1 MCCFCQPL
9 SAFPQYD
16 KVAIYLI
23 EFKFETKLK
32 IIIMDSVNI
41 KELNDRIQRESS
53 FVDILSMEMNKVI
66 VGQKQLVENLLI
78 GLLANGHILLEG
90 VPGLAKTL
98 AINTLASAVG
108 GKFSRIQFTPDLLPA
123 DVLGTMIYSQK
134 SEQFQIRRGP
144 VFANFVLA
152 DEINRSPAKVQSA
165 LLEAM
170 QERQVTIGDE
180 TFRLPEPFLVM
191 ATQNPIEQEGTYPLP
206 EAQLD
211 RFMLKVVVS
220 YPKKEE
226 EKLILRMNNSGE
238 FPKASQVLQ
247 PEDIIRAREIVREVY
262 MDEKI
267 ERYIV
272 DLVYATRTPAE
283 YGLADLSGLIAYGA
297 SPRASI
303 SLAAASKAFAFIK
316 RRGYV
321 IPEDVRA
328 VCHEVLRHRIGL
340 TYEAE
345 AENVTTDA
353 IIDKIVNFVE
363 VP

>member
-1 MCCFCQPL
+1 
-9 SAFPQYD
+9 
-16 KVAIYLI
+16 
-23 EFKFETKLK
+23 
-32 IIIMDSVNI
+32 MDSQNI
-41 KELNDRIQRESS
+41 KELNERIQAESA
-53 FVDILSMEMNKVI
+53 FVDLVQMEMGKVI
-66 VGQKQLVENLLI
+66 VGQKPLIENLLI

-98 AINTLASAVG
+98 AINTLAHTMDA
-108 GKFSRIQFTPDLLPA
+108 KFSRIQFTPDLLPA
-123 DVLGTMIYSQK
+123 DVTGTLIYSQK
-134 SEQFQIRRGP
+134 SEQFQIKKGP
-144 VFANFVLA
+144 IFANFILA

-180 TFRLPEPFLVM
+180 SFRLPEPFLVM

-206 EAQLD
+206 EAQVD
-211 RFMLKVVVS
+211 RFMLKVVVK

-226 EKLILRMNNSGE
+226 EKQIIRMNNTGE
-238 FPKASQVLQ
+238 GLPKPSVVIK
-247 PEDIIRAREIVREVY
+247 PEDIVRARKVVRDVY

-267 ERYIV
+267 EKYIV
-272 DLVYATRTPAE
+272 DIVFATRNPEE
-283 YGLADLSGLIAYGA
+283 YGLEKFKNMIAFGG

-303 SLAAASKAFAFIK
+303 SLAMASKAYAFIH

-328 VCHEVLRHRIGL
+328 VCYEVLRHRIGL

-345 AENVTTDA
+345 ADNITSEN
-353 IIDKIVNFVE
+353 IIADILNTIE